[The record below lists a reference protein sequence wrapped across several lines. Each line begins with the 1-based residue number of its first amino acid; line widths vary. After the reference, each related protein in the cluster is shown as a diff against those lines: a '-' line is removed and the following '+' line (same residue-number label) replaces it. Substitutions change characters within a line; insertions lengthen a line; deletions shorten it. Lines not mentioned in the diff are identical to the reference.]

1 MISKP
6 YVSLLALALLIGCGE
21 TTDDTANESAEL
33 GPYAACA
40 EEEHVG
46 SFEITLK
53 DTFTAVQGTVT
64 NAVRPSDV
72 SEVTSTDGSCKL
84 LQPKTLFCDP
94 MCGSGET
101 CGDAGTCVALPT
113 NQSVGVVSISGL
125 TAVVSME
132 ARSPVFYYNH
142 IGDLPHP
149 AIQAGDEVVLSAAG
163 DVIAPFSISTT
174 GIEVLNVT
182 TASMRL
188 ERDVPGVLDWT
199 AGTAQES
206 TKIEIE
212 LNIANHGGTPAKVQ
226 CLSDDSGHFEIPTS
240 MVNALLDLGFSGFPS
255 VRLTRAASN
264 VATTDYGC
272 VDFRAQSTTVLTVD
286 IDGLTSCSDNSDCP
300 TDQTCLANLTCG

>member
-21 TTDDTANESAEL
+21 TTDNTANESAEL

-40 EEEHVG
+40 AEEHVG

-72 SEVTSTDGSCKL
+72 SDVTSTDGSCKL

-101 CGDAGTCVALPT
+101 CGDNGTCVALPT
-113 NQSVGVVSISGL
+113 NQSVGVVSVTGL
-125 TAVVSME
+125 TAPVSME
-132 ARSPVFYYNH
+132 ARSPVFYYSH
-142 IGDLPHP
+142 VGDLPHP
-149 AIQAGDEVVLSAAG
+149 AFQTGDELVLSAAG

-174 GIEVLNVT
+174 GIEALTVIT
-182 TASMRL
+182 TSMAL
-188 ERDVPGVLDWT
+188 ERDLPGSLDWT

-212 LNIANHGGTPAKVQ
+212 LNIANHGGTPARVQ